1 MSIEE
6 IEEQEYYIVDCED
19 FIYFPRIVHI
29 IGCSGGAYDE
39 IIRFIIDIPDPIY
52 SEKHRDHDATPS
64 FLNYNGFPASICTSI
79 NEEVVHGIPSN
90 RKRAKDWNTKG
101 KYMCA
106 MNGHLPKGYYL

>member
-19 FIYFPRIVHI
+19 FIYFPRVVHI

-39 IIRFIIDIPDPIY
+39 IIRFIIDVPDPIY
-52 SEKHRDHDATPS
+52 TKKHRDMTMFELQRFKTFEDAKKEAER
-64 FLNYNGFPASICTSI
+64 LNK
-79 NEEVVHGIPSN
+79 IPSN

>member
-19 FIYFPRIVHI
+19 FIYFPRVVHI

-39 IIRFIIDIPDPIY
+39 IIRFIIDVSDPIHP
-52 SEKHRDHDATPS
+52 EEHRNVTMFELQRFKTFEDAKKEAER
-64 FLNYNGFPASICTSI
+64 LNK
-79 NEEVVHGIPSN
+79 IPSN